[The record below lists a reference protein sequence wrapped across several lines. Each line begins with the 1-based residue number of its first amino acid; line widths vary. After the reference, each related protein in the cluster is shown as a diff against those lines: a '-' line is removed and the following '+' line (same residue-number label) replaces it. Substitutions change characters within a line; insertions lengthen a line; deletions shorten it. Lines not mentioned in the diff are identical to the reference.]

1 MPGHV
6 RNSSKNAKT
15 GVKSLPHGGSQG
27 LRYSGSAAS
36 LKTCAPAAPPRVWR
50 RTSLLPDS
58 VLFPGQENPDVGPVV
73 PGVPLIV
80 AEDGLHRESGAS
92 QLRRHLQDRDGAKR
106 EVEGVFGG

>member
-36 LKTCAPAAPPRVWR
+36 LKTCAPVAP
-50 RTSLLPDS
+50 
-58 VLFPGQENPDVGPVV
+58 GGPW
-73 PGVPLIV
+73 IV

-92 QLRRHLQDRDGAKR
+92 QLRRHLQDREGAKR
-106 EVEGVFGG
+106 EVEGVFGGAAAAPPDVALLERRQPFRA